1 MIKALMVPIRPE
13 HALHILNGKKTLDL
27 RTWIPKDYVGWVY
40 VYVTKGKPYLV
51 DFREESMM
59 EQKYE
64 LFHNKKNV
72 LGILKNK
79 VVNGLVVFRF
89 WFDEY
94 FTYHHYNH
102 GVGLYNDVAEYNV
115 MYDDL
120 EKLCLDYREIENYGK
135 GKELYAWHI
144 KKLEIFDEPKKLSD
158 FYKRIDGLDEN
169 GRFMLSSLK
178 DGETVT
184 IPELKKKYLLS
195 KAPRKMVWVY
205 TKENEK

>member
-1 MIKALMVPIRPE
+1 MNKALMIAMQPQHVVNV
-13 HALHILNGKKTLDL
+13 LNGDKDREL

-40 VYVTKGKPYLV
+40 VYVTKCKPYLV

-79 VVNGLVVFRF
+79 VVNGLVAFRF

-94 FTYHHYNH
+94 EEITLDDNLEICTNETTHEALLTQSCVDYNNLNNYFMNEN
-102 GVGLYNDVAEYNV
+102 GDVF
-115 MYDDL
+115 
-120 EKLCLDYREIENYGK
+120 G
-135 GKELYAWHI
+135 YAWHI
-144 KKLEIFDEPKKLSD
+144 KKLEIFDDPKELSE

-169 GRFMLSSLK
+169 GSFILGNLK
-178 DGETVT
+178 DGEFVT

-195 KAPRKMVWVY
+195 KPPQRSVWVY
-205 TKENEK
+205 V